1 MKLVRILLLLLLLLL
16 LHVFPL
22 NIRHLE
28 LEVTTTRVHTF
39 MTSALGWGRGPQ
51 KEDER
56 TKGCVNLYGD
66 RKT

>member
-1 MKLVRILLLLLLLLL
+1 MKLVRILLLL

-28 LEVTTTRVHTF
+28 LEVTTTKVHTV

-56 TKGCVNLYGD
+56 TKGRVNLYGD
-66 RKT
+66 SKT